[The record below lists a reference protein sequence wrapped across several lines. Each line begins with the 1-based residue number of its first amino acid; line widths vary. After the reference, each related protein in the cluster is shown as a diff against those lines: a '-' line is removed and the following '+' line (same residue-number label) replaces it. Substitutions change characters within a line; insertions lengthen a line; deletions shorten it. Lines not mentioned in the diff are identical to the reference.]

1 MSDVRVRLVPRGTLP
16 GVDRAALLAAAILLL
31 PAAALIFQA
40 VGLGPAVDVLVWLL
54 VPSAVGMFVALAVRP
69 AVALQVVR
77 AISPGLLAGLGA
89 TLAYDSSRAVLAGVG
104 LVSDPFRSIQ
114 LYGLAL
120 GASADTAAAAG
131 WLLHFWNGAAFG
143 LAFARLAGRPT
154 ILKGIAW
161 GLFLEFAQVATAP
174 RLLRLTFEGE
184 LLTSSAVGHLAYGI
198 TLAALVRARSARVER
213 GWKRWML

>member
-1 MSDVRVRLVPRGTLP
+1 MSDVRVRSASSGPIQRD
-16 GVDRAALLAAAILLL
+16 DRAALLAAAILLF
-31 PAAALIFQA
+31 PAAALVFQTL
-40 VGLGPAVDVLVWLL
+40 GLGAAMDVLVWLL
-54 VPSAVGMFVALAVRP
+54 VPGALGMLVALAVRP
-69 AVALQVVR
+69 AMGLQVVR
-77 AISPGLLAGLGA
+77 AITPGLLAGLGA

-120 GASADTAAAAG
+120 GASADSAAAAG

-143 LAFARLAGRPT
+143 LAFTRLAGRPT

-198 TLAALVRARSARVER
+198 TLAALVRARSAGVER
-213 GWKRWML
+213 GWNRWML